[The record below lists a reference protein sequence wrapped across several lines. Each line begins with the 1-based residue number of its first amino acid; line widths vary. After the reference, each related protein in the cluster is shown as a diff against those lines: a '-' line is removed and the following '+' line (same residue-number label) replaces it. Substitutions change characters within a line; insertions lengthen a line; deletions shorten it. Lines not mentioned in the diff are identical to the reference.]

1 MWHQSISTLER
12 RGRKELICGQAQRQ
26 FYSGTVSDKTGIP
39 QYLRALEIITVQIQA
54 ETEEFEMSYTNRK
67 NRNTES

>member
-1 MWHQSISTLER
+1 M
-12 RGRKELICGQAQRQ
+12 ICGQAQRQ